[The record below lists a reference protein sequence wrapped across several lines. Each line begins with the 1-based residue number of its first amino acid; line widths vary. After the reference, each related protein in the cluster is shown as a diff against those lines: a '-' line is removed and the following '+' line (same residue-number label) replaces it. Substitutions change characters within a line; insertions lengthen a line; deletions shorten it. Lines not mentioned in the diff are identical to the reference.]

1 MAGQST
7 ARHVRQEGGDDKS
20 RAYKETKEGKARQ
33 IKLGKYQARRH
44 AESKKEQG
52 KDRHVKQV

>member
-33 IKLGKYQARRH
+33 IKLGTYRARRNT
-44 AESKKEQG
+44 ESKREQG
-52 KDRHVKQV
+52 RDRLVRQV